1 MRQKLAVFFFFA
13 TCANENVI
21 SDVVLLGRI
30 FMG

>member
-1 MRQKLAVFFFFA
+1 MLQKLAVFFA

-21 SDVVLLGRI
+21 SDVVLLGRK